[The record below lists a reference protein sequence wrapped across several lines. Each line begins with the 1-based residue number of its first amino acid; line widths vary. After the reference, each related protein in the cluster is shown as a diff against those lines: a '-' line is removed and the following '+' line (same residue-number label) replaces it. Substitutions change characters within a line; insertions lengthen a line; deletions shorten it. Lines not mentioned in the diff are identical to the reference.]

1 MKPMIIDVAGTIK
14 ELVKWALT
22 QVLLFLGVILF
33 GLSAPLLFTVGA
45 LWLAWRY
52 PDYASTWA
60 VIYLAAGPFACCIWM
75 VFISHYPD
83 WVADFKARRAGGYI
97 PRSFDDRFNASA
109 KGLGFMV
116 SGFFGSLLAEG
127 VFTYAAHRLDAIP
140 HHLVLYFAVAPFA
153 VFAPCW
159 LVVLSRWIR
168 REEYAINMFFNGEDQ

>member
-1 MKPMIIDVAGTIK
+1 MQPMIIDVVGTIK

-22 QVLLFLGVILF
+22 QVLLFLGVIFF

-60 VIYLAAGPFACCIWM
+60 VIYLFAGPFACAIWM
-75 VFISHYPD
+75 VFISHFPD
-83 WVADFKARRAGGYI
+83 WVADWKARKAGGYI

-127 VFTYAAHRLDAIP
+127 VFTYAAHRLDVIP

-168 REEYAINMFFNGEDQ
+168 RDEYAPA